1 MFIAAKYE
9 EMYAPEIGKFE
20 IEMFSCNFCPQ
31 LFYNIFRRLC
41 LHHWSRLFRIA
52 NSWNGNENLGR
63 IRIRFGTS
71 IAFTFSTQKF
81 QSWQRRCPYS
91 HPRQVCHGIDFGQ
104 LRNGPLGK
112 YKKINLGQFHIIF
125 HNSFKFS
132 GTFQIGSCRPCIVIV
147 CLGQGWEVSWRI
159 VDSYFGEL
167 IYIFFKKINM
177 YTKN

>member
-9 EMYAPEIGKFE
+9 EMYAPEIGK
-20 IEMFSCNFCPQ
+20 IKIKTFSCNFCPQ

-112 YKKINLGQFHIIF
+112 FTKILIWINFT
-125 HNSFKFS
+125 KFF
-132 GTFQIGSCRPCIVIV
+132 TILLNFQEPSKLAAAALALSLYVLDRDEKSVEELWTPT
-147 CLGQGWEVSWRI
+147 LVSW
-159 VDSYFGEL
+159 FT
-167 IYIFFKKINM
+167 FFF
-177 YTKN
+177 

>member
-1 MFIAAKYE
+1 MSRRFHVIFVLNY
-9 EMYAPEIGKFE
+9 F
-20 IEMFSCNFCPQ
+20 
-31 LFYNIFRRLC
+31 FYIYRRLC
-41 LHHWSRLFRIA
+41 LHHWSRLLRIA

-71 IAFTFSTQKF
+71 IASTFSTQKF

-112 YKKINLGQFHIIF
+112 LKKKNNLDQFHVIF

-147 CLGQGWEVSWRI
+147 CLGQGWEVGWRI

-167 IYIFFKKINM
+167 IYIFFKKKSTW
-177 YTKN
+177 YAKY